1 MLLRMRALC
10 LLALIVAAG
19 TGCNGEECVEVDL
32 TCAPLYEPTFE
43 NVFEQTLVDSC
54 GIVGPCHNASAA
66 RAGLVFEDI
75 DESYQ
80 LLMENERVLPFDADC
95 SLLVKRIESTKSSF
109 VMPPGGGMADAEK
122 CAIEQWIANGAER

>member
-1 MLLRMRALC
+1 MRALLVLVLVC
-10 LLALIVAAG
+10 AAG
-19 TGCNGEECVEVDL
+19 SGAGCGEECVEVDL
-32 TCAPLYEPTFE
+32 ECTPLYEPTFE
-43 NVFEQTLVDSC
+43 NVFDETLVDSC

-80 LLMENERVLPFDADC
+80 LLMENERVIPFDAGC

-109 VMPPGGGMADAEK
+109 VMPPGGGLADAEK
-122 CAIEQWIANGAER
+122 CAIELWIANGAQR